1 MEGIIA
7 EAIKHKCN
15 HKTVHE
21 TKYIDVGW
29 TGIATSMKAGM
40 AIIVHGI
47 CAGWPTYYK
56 VYKGETLYRSHWN
69 KSNTSKSKN
78 KRSRPKN
85 N

>member
-40 AIIVHGI
+40 AIIAIEYVP
-47 CAGWPTYYK
+47 GWPTYYQ
-56 VYKGETLYRSHWN
+56 VYKGETLC
-69 KSNTSKSKN
+69 
-78 KRSRPKN
+78 
-85 N
+85 